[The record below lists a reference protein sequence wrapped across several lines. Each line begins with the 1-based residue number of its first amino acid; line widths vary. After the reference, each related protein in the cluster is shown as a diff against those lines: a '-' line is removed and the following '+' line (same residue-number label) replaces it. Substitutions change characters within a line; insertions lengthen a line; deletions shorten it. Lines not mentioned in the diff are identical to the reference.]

1 MGWFKKHKLISGL
14 IVIVVFIV
22 LIANNGNKARSVST
36 TASNSVQDTATTT
49 TLATGSTTAKSSSST
64 SAPPTSSALAS
75 TITTTSVAGSTTAKS
90 SSSTS
95 APPTSSAPVATTTT
109 TPASTTTTVA
119 ATTSNWYDTTY
130 GTFKPVTVSGS
141 SDGVITLPSAA
152 TTGIITA
159 RYVGSSN
166 FIISAL
172 DASNQPTTDLPVD
185 TIGNYSGVTGYG
197 FNNLGNP
204 AAELQITA
212 TGSWSVTVSPVSSAT
227 ASRPASGSGDMV
239 FLYNGPATNWSLTNT
254 GSENF
259 IVSQYSSSIFPNL
272 AVDEIGHYS
281 GEVPMDAGPSVVL
294 IQSDGNWTI
303 S

>member
-14 IVIVVFIV
+14 IVIVVFIA
-22 LIANNGNKARSVST
+22 LIANNGNKARSVSA

-49 TLATGSTTAKSSSST
+49 TSAIGSSTAKSASST
-64 SAPPTSSALAS
+64 SAPPTSSALVS
-75 TITTTSVAGSTTAKS
+75 TTTS
-90 SSSTS
+90 
-95 APPTSSAPVATTTT
+95 
-109 TPASTTTTVA
+109 ASTTTTVA
-119 ATTSNWYDTTY
+119 TTTSNWYDTTY
-130 GTFKPVTVSGS
+130 GTFKPITVSGS
-141 SDGVITLPSAA
+141 SDGVITLPPTA
-152 TTGIITA
+152 TTGIISA
-159 RYVGSSN
+159 KYLGSSN

-212 TGSWSVTVSPVSSAT
+212 AGSWSVTVSPVSSAIT
-227 ASRPASGSGDMV
+227 SRPTSGTGDMV
-239 FLYNGPATNWSLTNT
+239 FLYNGPAANWSLTNT
-254 GSENF
+254 GSGNF
-259 IVSQYSSSIFPNL
+259 IVSQYSNSPFPNI
-272 AVDEIGHYS
+272 AVNEIGPYS
-281 GEVPMDAGPSVVL
+281 GEVPIDAGPSVVL